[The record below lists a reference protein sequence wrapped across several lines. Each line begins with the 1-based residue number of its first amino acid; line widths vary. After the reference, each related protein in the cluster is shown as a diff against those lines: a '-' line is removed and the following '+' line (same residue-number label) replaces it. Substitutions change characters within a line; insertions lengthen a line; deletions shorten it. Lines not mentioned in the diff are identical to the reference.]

1 MKKLFMAGWL
11 LLSSLAGLRAQIT
24 ITQADM
30 PVVNDTI
37 RISVA
42 TPLANSLNFSQTGA
56 NTNWNFSTLQAGSQ
70 EVVKYVSSLS
80 TPYGFYFLNTYGNKI
95 ADSLGGFGSF
105 SFKNVYNFYRRTA
118 QKFTAEGLGVSV
130 NGIPL
135 AADYSDPD
143 EQYTF
148 PLSFNDF
155 DSTTFAVS
163 LNIPTLG
170 TYKSKGYRINQVDGW
185 GNITTPYG
193 TYPCIR
199 VKSTIISNDSLT
211 VSQPFPFSFGFPNNR
226 QEIRWLTN
234 GQKLPLLEVQGTQQG
249 NNFTPNRVTYRDIAR
264 LWPVNVAN
272 PELADKVWH
281 EAGTHRLH
289 FKFESRQQASLIDVQ
304 GKEVSSFVFEKG
316 SGTINLDDR
325 YKGVYLLRISQAEGG
340 FQVLKF
346 LLP

>member
-11 LLSSLAGLRAQIT
+11 MLTSLAATQAQIT

-30 PVVNDTI
+30 PVVNDTV

-42 TPLANSLNFSQTGA
+42 TPLANSLNFNQTGA
-56 NTNWNFSTLQAGSQ
+56 NTNWDFSTLQAGSQ
-70 EVVKYVSSLS
+70 EVVKYVSSLT

-95 ADSLGGFGSF
+95 ADSIGGFGAF

-148 PLSFNDF
+148 PLAYNDY

-170 TYKSKGYRINQVDGW
+170 TYKSKGYRINTVDGW

-211 VSQPFPFSFGFPNNR
+211 ISQPLPISFGFPNNR

-249 NNFTPNRVTYRDIAR
+249 ANFTANRVTYRDIAR

-272 PELADKVWH
+272 PELANHVWH

-289 FKFESRQQASLIDVQ
+289 FKLENQQQASLIDIQ
-304 GKEVSSFVFEKG
+304 GKEVASFVFEKG
-316 SGTINLDDR
+316 VGTINLDAQF
-325 YKGVYLLRISQAEGG
+325 KGVYLLRITQAEGG

>member
-1 MKKLFMAGWL
+1 MKKLFAAGWMML
-11 LLSSLAGLRAQIT
+11 ISLAGLKAQIT

-42 TPLANSLNFSQTGA
+42 TPLANSLNFNQTGA
-56 NTNWNFSTLQAGSQ
+56 NTNWDFSTLQAGSQ
-70 EVVKYVSSLS
+70 EVVRYVSSLS

-95 ADSLGGFGSF
+95 ADSLGGFGAF

-148 PLSFNDF
+148 PLAYNDF

-170 TYKSKGYRINQVDGW
+170 TFKSKGYRINRVDGW

-199 VKSTIISNDSLT
+199 VTSSIISNDSLT
-211 VSQPFPFSFGFPNNR
+211 ISQPVPFSFGFPNNR

-249 NNFTPNRVTYRDIAR
+249 ANFVANRVTYRDIAR
-264 LWPVNVAN
+264 LWPVNVS
-272 PELADKVWH
+272 EADWQNKLWH
-281 EAGTHRLH
+281 EAGTHRVH
-289 FKFESRQQASLIDVQ
+289 FTLEQNQPATLLDMQ
-304 GKEVSSFVFEKG
+304 GREVAAYTLEKG
-316 SGTINLDDR
+316 NSSITLDSR
-325 YKGVYLLRISQAEGG
+325 FKGVYLLRINQAGSG
-340 FQVLKF
+340 YQVLK
-346 LLP
+346 LMLP